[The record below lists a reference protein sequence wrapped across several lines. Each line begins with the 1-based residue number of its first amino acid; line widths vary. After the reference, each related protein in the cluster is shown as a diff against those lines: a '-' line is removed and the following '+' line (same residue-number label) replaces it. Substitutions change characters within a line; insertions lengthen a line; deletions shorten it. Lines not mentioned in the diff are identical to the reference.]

1 MQSQPSARSG
11 PREEPE
17 APTDASTESRPA
29 VPGPPVKVLA
39 PASVSLEDEAPLDGR
54 RFKVLR
60 VARGLSVEDVATLAG
75 FLFVDTLAEWEQK
88 GHDPN
93 REPTIGRLVALAR
106 VLHVDVLAMI
116 GHLLGD
122 PTIDATSVL
131 DSAPRPHGKRGGR

>member
-1 MQSQPSARSG
+1 MQSLPSGGSA
-11 PREEPE
+11 PREEP
-17 APTDASTESRPA
+17 DANRDANTGS
-29 VPGPPVKVLA
+29 VP
-39 PASVSLEDEAPLDGR
+39 VSLEDEAPLDGR

-60 VARGLSVEDVATLAG
+60 ETRGLTVEDVATLAG
-75 FLFVDTLAEWEQK
+75 FLFVETLAEWEQK